1 MADTVRG
8 ANVSRQSASLACK
21 EYTPRKFAA
30 LTGRPPSGNNQ
41 EMTNTKIDMRGRN
54 SHVSHFK
61 PGVSGNPG
69 GKPVG
74 TRNAFSA
81 ALWAIY
87 TPAGRNT
94 VLMFWNG
101 LARHD
106 TSRYLGICS
115 TLIPKDVTVSL
126 EQRLPGGMSAQ
137 DLEIFSA
144 IKAAIPDANDRQ
156 PGEVLN
162 YVLEA
167 LRSH

>member
-1 MADTVRG
+1 
-8 ANVSRQSASLACK
+8 
-21 EYTPRKFAA
+21 
-30 LTGRPPSGNNQ
+30 
-41 EMTNTKIDMRGRN
+41 MRGRN

-81 ALWAIY
+81 AFVGDLHASWAQHGPNVLERVAGAI
-87 TPAGRNT
+87 PAGRNSN
-94 VLMFWNG
+94 VLGNER
-101 LARHD
+101 AAD
-106 TSRYLGICS
+106 AQ
-115 TLIPKDVTVSL
+115 
-126 EQRLPGGMSAQ
+126 QRLPGGMSAQ

-156 PGEVLN
+156 PGEVFN

-167 LRSH
+167 VRSHSAKVIEG